1 MRRLFVLLSLCALTF
16 AACESTEQTPTESL
30 TPEIAVTP
38 TGIITMPA
46 TGGKAE
52 ISYHIINPIE
62 GSTLEAT
69 TIEAWINDIAVTEE
83 RVTFNVERNNS
94 EQRIGIITLSYAG
107 AEDISIAVQQNEV
120 LASGD
125 VRLTITSDR
134 KTIFEAT
141 GGSGKVEYMLE
152 CDEEGAMPDVETDVE
167 WITIDEV
174 DATTVNYTVNRSLV
188 EERRTGRITLSF
200 AGKSAEAI
208 VEQKAAE
215 LLPVLSA
222 DNKMVY
228 VGEPVTFRIDY
239 AEEDVTS
246 EATIHDYYTN
256 EVVANPYTST
266 EAGEKIFYAMY
277 NNRRSKVLTINIL
290 AEYTPQLPA
299 DPQPESYAFNQ
310 RMLIVDHT
318 GVGCGYCPNMKS
330 VLKSLEEDPAYAT
343 KFNIVYAYSFSQS
356 EVCYSSASKTLWYYY
371 EEVCKSSY
379 MPLTGYPSATFN
391 FCRDFAAAPNHMK
404 TKIDEYW
411 DANPTAALSMAAT
424 IVDGKVVVN
433 AEVKSSV
440 AQNIHIAI
448 WVLED
453 DIYARQSGGTAEWMN
468 NHHSVLRDCLTG
480 ASKSD
485 ISGIDFGY
493 VGANSSLNRIYEFD
507 LFKAEKW
514 NSDNFKL
521 FAVISAPN
529 GEFDNRYEVINTVMC
544 EIDGSVEYDYK

>member
-1 MRRLFVLLSLCALTF
+1 MFVLLSLCALTF
-16 AACESTEQTPTESL
+16 AACESTEQTPNESL

-52 ISYHIINPIE
+52 ISYHIINPTE
-62 GSTLEAT
+62 GIALEAT
-69 TIEAWINDIAVTEE
+69 SIETWINDIAVTEE

-343 KFNIVYAYSFSQS
+343 KFNIVYAYSFSPS
-356 EVCYSSASKTLWYYY
+356 EVCYSSASKTLWSYY

-391 FCRDFAAAPNHMK
+391 FRRNFAAAPNHMK

-440 AQNIHIAI
+440 EQNIHLAI

-453 DIYARQSGGTAEWMN
+453 DIYAKQSGGTAEWMN

-493 VGANSSLNRIYEFD
+493 VGANSTLNRIYEFE